1 MLATTPH
8 RGALG
13 LGVRTLLVLWLAS
26 LLGTARA
33 ESSPADAPENHGF
46 SPERLARIDTP
57 TQAAV
62 EAGKMVGALGLNDP
76 IAKYLPDLANLE
88 VARSTADSALAIYS
102 DGTQTRTVGAGEDY
116 LRCAQM
122 LLNGGVLDEAR
133 RLSPKTL
140 KMMTETHLE
149 DIALEGRAQGRGFG
163 LGFAVVV
170 DTAST
175 ETPSSLDECGLG
187 GAAGTTFWEDPVAN
201 LVGVFTVQSLSHLTR
216 LKDEF
221 KVLTYQ
227 AMMGSHAPQGTWKRK
242 MVRLRG
248 LEPPRVSP
256 LEPKSSAST
265 SSATAAARRN
275 VSELRAQA

>member
-1 MLATTPH
+1 
-8 RGALG
+8 
-13 LGVRTLLVLWLAS
+13 
-26 LLGTARA
+26 
-33 ESSPADAPENHGF
+33 
-46 SPERLARIDTP
+46 
-57 TQAAV
+57 
-62 EAGKMVGALGLNDP
+62 MVGALGLIARDGKVIYRSRWGKANRETGQPMTDETIFRWYSMSKPITSVALMMLFEEGRFALNDP

-122 LLNGGVLDEAR
+122 LLDGGVLDEAR

-187 GAAGTTFWEDPVAN
+187 GAAGTTFWVDPVEN

>member
-57 TQAAV
+57 MQAAV

-187 GAAGTTFWEDPVAN
+187 GAAGTTFWVDPVEN
-201 LVGVFTVQSLSHLTR
+201 LVGVFMIQSLPHLTR

-227 AMMGSHAPQGTWKRK
+227 ALMASRAP
-242 MVRLRG
+242 
-248 LEPPRVSP
+248 
-256 LEPKSSAST
+256 
-265 SSATAAARRN
+265 
-275 VSELRAQA
+275 

>member
-1 MLATTPH
+1 VLATTPH

-57 TQAAV
+57 IQAAV

-122 LLNGGVLDEAR
+122 LLDGGVLDEAR

-187 GAAGTTFWEDPVAN
+187 GAAGTTFWVDPVEN

>member
-57 TQAAV
+57 MQAAV